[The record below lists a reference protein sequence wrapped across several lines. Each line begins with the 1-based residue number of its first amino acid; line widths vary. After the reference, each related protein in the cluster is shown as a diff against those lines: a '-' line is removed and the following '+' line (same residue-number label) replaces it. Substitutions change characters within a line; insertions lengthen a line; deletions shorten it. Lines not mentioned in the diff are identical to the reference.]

1 MTEAEF
7 SEIYRAHAAKV
18 ISGIYRI
25 VRNESVAEELMQ
37 ECFMQ
42 FLAAAEKKEVA
53 SVKGLLFQISH
64 NLAVDHVRKDSRART
79 GGDAELAQSKMY
91 DQNEMDTRALRHEI
105 ISRLEREDGD
115 FLKFYILR
123 TDFDMSTEEIGEAL
137 KIPRRSV
144 FRLREQVKTV
154 LAEFL

>member
-7 SEIYRAHAAKV
+7 TDIYRLHSAKV

-37 ECFMQ
+37 ETFLQ
-42 FLAAAEKKEVA
+42 FLAAAGKKEVT

-64 NLAVDHVRKDSRART
+64 NLAVDHVRKDSKART
-79 GGDAELAQSKMY
+79 GGDADLAQSKMY
-91 DQNEMDTRALRHEI
+91 DQNEMETRALRHEVI
-105 ISRLEREDGD
+105 ARLQKEDPN
-115 FLKFYILR
+115 FLKFFILR
-123 TDFDMSTEEIGEAL
+123 TDFDMSTEEIGAAL
-137 KIPRRSV
+137 NMSRRSV
-144 FRLREQVKTV
+144 FRLREHVKVV